1 MSSQWGLGPLHLFG
15 LLGAPIP
22 NVDIQGSLS
31 VGYMVPWAQAAM
43 QPADNADEKL
53 GKIAESV
60 LGPIAGIP
68 IQLYKAME
76 SDSPDTY
83 KRVSQAMPTFI
94 KNAMTGARWAG
105 EGQVEYNKGGMMY
118 DLSNTEG
125 RVASALKMLGYT
137 PTAVNQK
144 YNQISAAKEA
154 TTYYALRR
162 TLLMQDYFEAK
173 RNGNRE
179 GMADVRQTVRDFNN
193 ATRTNPELRGMQIK
207 QSDLNASARRR
218 MIELRRREANKPDRK
233 TKALETSIKSA
244 YPVIGE

>member
-1 MSSQWGLGPLHLFG
+1 MDMIDILGTKIRELFGSADPRVDTRTYLRELLQSITDNPDVLMRGMSSQWGLGPLHLFG

-68 IQLYKAME
+68 IHLYKAME

-105 EGQVEYNKGGMMY
+105 QGQVEYNEGGV
-118 DLSNTEG
+118 S
-125 RVASALKMLGYT
+125 
-137 PTAVNQK
+137 
-144 YNQISAAKEA
+144 
-154 TTYYALRR
+154 
-162 TLLMQDYFEAK
+162 
-173 RNGNRE
+173 
-179 GMADVRQTVRDFNN
+179 
-193 ATRTNPELRGMQIK
+193 
-207 QSDLNASARRR
+207 
-218 MIELRRREANKPDRK
+218 
-233 TKALETSIKSA
+233 
-244 YPVIGE
+244 

>member
-1 MSSQWGLGPLHLFG
+1 
-15 LLGAPIP
+15 
-22 NVDIQGSLS
+22 
-31 VGYMVPWAQAAM
+31 
-43 QPADNADEKL
+43 
-53 GKIAESV
+53 
-60 LGPIAGIP
+60 
-68 IQLYKAME
+68 
-76 SDSPDTY
+76 
-83 KRVSQAMPTFI
+83 
-94 KNAMTGARWAG
+94 
-105 EGQVEYNKGGMMY
+105 MY

-179 GMADVRQTVRDFNN
+179 GQADIRQAVRDFNK
-193 ATRTNPELRGMQIK
+193 ATKENPELRGMQIK

-218 MIELRRREANKPDRK
+218 MLEMRKREQNKPDRK